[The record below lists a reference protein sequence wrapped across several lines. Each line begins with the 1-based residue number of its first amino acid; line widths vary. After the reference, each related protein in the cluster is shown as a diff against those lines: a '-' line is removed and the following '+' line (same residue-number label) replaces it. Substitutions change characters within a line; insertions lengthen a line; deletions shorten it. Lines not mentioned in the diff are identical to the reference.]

1 MMLHNKYQGSKTSGF
16 REDFLC
22 FQSICCCKTCDL
34 TVKIH
39 TFFKFTYYRTNSM
52 VGLIRH

>member
-39 TFFKFTYYRTNSM
+39 TFFQIH
-52 VGLIRH
+52 LL